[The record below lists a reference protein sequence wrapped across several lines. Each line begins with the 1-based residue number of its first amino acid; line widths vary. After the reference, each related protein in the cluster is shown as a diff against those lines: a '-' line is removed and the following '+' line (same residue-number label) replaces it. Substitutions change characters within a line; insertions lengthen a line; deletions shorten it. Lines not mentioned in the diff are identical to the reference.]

1 MVGRGRGIGGSIR
14 VSSDSIISDISDI
27 SVVVVGGVLDMLG
40 TAIRKSNI
48 IRSRNNTSS
57 ITRLSSVEVSLGVV
71 ISNSVLVGIGFIS
84 IGWLRGMVSRGSVD
98 NRGVV
103 DNWGMVDNWG
113 NSNSMSNW
121 VVDGMGNWVS
131 NNWVVDSVSNWVV
144 DGVSN
149 WVSNY
154 SVVDGMSNWVVDSVS
169 NWVSNHSMS
178 NMATMGDNSTM
189 SSADH
194 MGRHSRGR
202 GSGSKAKKGGNNE
215 SLKND
220 KIIFTVTK
228 IHNVTPY
235 LHFCSITVKQLMVIP
250 GPPQP
255 L

>member
-14 VSSDSIISDISDI
+14 GSSDSIISDISNI

-40 TAIRKSNI
+40 TAIRESNI

-71 ISNSVLVGIGFIS
+71 ISNSVLVGIGLIS

-103 DNWGMVDNWG
+103 DNRGMVDNWG

-121 VVDGMGNWVS
+121 VGN
-131 NNWVVDSVSNWVV
+131 
-144 DGVSN
+144 GVSN

-154 SVVDGMSNWVVDSVS
+154 SMVDGMGNWVVDSVS

-189 SSADH
+189 SSADD

-202 GSGSKAKKGGNNE
+202 GSGSKAK
-215 SLKND
+215 
-220 KIIFTVTK
+220 
-228 IHNVTPY
+228 
-235 LHFCSITVKQLMVIP
+235 
-250 GPPQP
+250 
-255 L
+255 

>member
-1 MVGRGRGIGGSIR
+1 MVGRGGGIGGSIR

-48 IRSRNNTSS
+48 IRSRDNTSS

-84 IGWLRGMVSRGSVD
+84 IGWLRGMVSRGSMD

-121 VVDGMGNWVS
+121 VVDGMGDWVS
-131 NNWVVDSVSNWVV
+131 NNWVVDS
-144 DGVSN
+144 
-149 WVSNY
+149 
-154 SVVDGMSNWVVDSVS
+154 MSNWVGNSVS

-215 SLKND
+215 SL
-220 KIIFTVTK
+220 
-228 IHNVTPY
+228 
-235 LHFCSITVKQLMVIP
+235 HFCSITVKQLIP
-250 GPPQP
+250 M
-255 L
+255 

>member
-48 IRSRNNTSS
+48 IRSRDNTGSISS
-57 ITRLSSVEVSLGVV
+57 LSSVEVSLGVV
-71 ISNSVLVGIGFIS
+71 ISNSVLVGIGLIS

-103 DNWGMVDNWG
+103 DNGSMVDNWG
-113 NSNSMSNW
+113 HSNSMSNW

-131 NNWVVDSVSNWVV
+131 NNWVVDS
-144 DGVSN
+144 
-149 WVSNY
+149 
-154 SVVDGMSNWVVDSVS
+154 MSNWVVDSVS
-169 NWVSNHSMS
+169 NWVSNYSMS

-215 SLKND
+215 SL
-220 KIIFTVTK
+220 
-228 IHNVTPY
+228 
-235 LHFCSITVKQLMVIP
+235 HFCSITVKQLIP
-250 GPPQP
+250 M
-255 L
+255 

>member
-1 MVGRGRGIGGSIR
+1 
-14 VSSDSIISDISDI
+14 
-27 SVVVVGGVLDMLG
+27 MLG

-57 ITRLSSVEVSLGVV
+57 ISSLSSVEVSLGVV
-71 ISNSVLVGIGFIS
+71 ISNSVLVGIGLIS
-84 IGWLRGMVSRGSVD
+84 IGRLRGMVSRGCVD

-103 DNWGMVDNWG
+103 DNRGMVDNWG

-121 VVDGMGNWVS
+121 VVHGMSNWVS
-131 NNWVVDSVSNWVV
+131 NNSMVDSMSNWVV
-144 DGVSN
+144 HSMSY

-154 SVVDGMSNWVVDSVS
+154 SMVDSMS

-178 NMATMGDNSTM
+178 NMATMRDNSTM

-215 SLKND
+215 SL
-220 KIIFTVTK
+220 
-228 IHNVTPY
+228 
-235 LHFCSITVKQLMVIP
+235 HFCSITVKQLIP
-250 GPPQP
+250 MYS
-255 L
+255 LLI

>member
-1 MVGRGRGIGGSIR
+1 MSRGVRSRSIR
-14 VSSDSIISDISDI
+14 VYSCPIICHISNI
-27 SVVVVGGVLDMLG
+27 TIVVVSCVGNVLG
-40 TAIRKSNI
+40 TAIRESYRV
-48 IRSRNNTSS
+48 RSCHSACTISS
-57 ITRLSSVEVSLGVV
+57 LSSVEVSLGVV

-103 DNWGMVDNWG
+103 DNRGMVDNWG

-144 DGVSN
+144 DSVSN

-154 SVVDGMSNWVVDSVS
+154 SMVDGMSNWVVDSVS

-215 SLKND
+215 SLKMT
-220 KIIFTVTK
+220 KLFSLSPRFTMLLPTFIFVLSQSS
-228 IHNVTPY
+228 N
-235 LHFCSITVKQLMVIP
+235 
-250 GPPQP
+250 
-255 L
+255 

>member
-48 IRSRNNTSS
+48 IRSRDNTSS

-103 DNWGMVDNWG
+103 DNGGMVDNWG

-121 VVDGMGNWVS
+121 VVDGMSDWVGNS
-131 NNWVVDSVSNWVV
+131 
-144 DGVSN
+144 VSN

-154 SVVDGMSNWVVDSVS
+154 SMVDGVSNWVVDSVS

-194 MGRHSRGR
+194 MGR
-202 GSGSKAKKGGNNE
+202 
-215 SLKND
+215 
-220 KIIFTVTK
+220 
-228 IHNVTPY
+228 
-235 LHFCSITVKQLMVIP
+235 
-250 GPPQP
+250 
-255 L
+255 

>member
-14 VSSDSIISDISDI
+14 GSSDSIISDISDI

-40 TAIRKSNI
+40 TAIRESNI

-84 IGWLRGMVSRGSVD
+84 IGRLRGMVSRGSVD

-103 DNWGMVDNWG
+103 DNRGMVDNWG

-131 NNWVVDSVSNWVV
+131 NNWVVDSMSNWV
-144 DGVSN
+144 GNSVSN

-154 SVVDGMSNWVVDSVS
+154 SMVDGMGNWVVDSVS

-215 SLKND
+215 SL
-220 KIIFTVTK
+220 
-228 IHNVTPY
+228 
-235 LHFCSITVKQLMVIP
+235 HFCSITVKQLIP
-250 GPPQP
+250 M
-255 L
+255 

>member
-1 MVGRGRGIGGSIR
+1 
-14 VSSDSIISDISDI
+14 
-27 SVVVVGGVLDMLG
+27 MLG

-57 ITRLSSVEVSLGVV
+57 ISSLSSVEVSLGVV
-71 ISNSVLVGIGFIS
+71 ISNSVLVGIGLIS

-103 DNWGMVDNWG
+103 DNRGMVDNWG

-131 NNWVVDSVSNWVV
+131 NNW
-144 DGVSN
+144 
-149 WVSNY
+149 
-154 SVVDGMSNWVVDSVS
+154 VVDGMSNWVVDSVS

-215 SLKND
+215 SL
-220 KIIFTVTK
+220 
-228 IHNVTPY
+228 
-235 LHFCSITVKQLMVIP
+235 HFCSITVKQLIP
-250 GPPQP
+250 M
-255 L
+255 

>member
-1 MVGRGRGIGGSIR
+1 MVGRGRCGHVRLGLR
-14 VSSDSIISDISDI
+14 VDRLSLVGDLSNI
-27 SVVVVGGVLDMLG
+27 SVVVVRGVLDMLG

-57 ITRLSSVEVSLGVV
+57 ITRLSSVEVSVGVV
-71 ISNSVLVGIGFIS
+71 ISNSVLVGIGLIS

-103 DNWGMVDNWG
+103 DNRGMVDNWG

-121 VVDGMGNWVS
+121 VVDGMGDWVS
-131 NNWVVDSVSNWVV
+131 NNWVVDS
-144 DGVSN
+144 VSN

-194 MGRHSRGR
+194 MGGHSRGR

-215 SLKND
+215 SLKN
-220 KIIFTVTK
+220 
-228 IHNVTPY
+228 
-235 LHFCSITVKQLMVIP
+235 
-250 GPPQP
+250 
-255 L
+255 

>member
-14 VSSDSIISDISDI
+14 VSSDSIIGDISDI

-48 IRSRNNTSS
+48 VRSRNNTSS
-57 ITRLSSVEVSLGVV
+57 ISSLSSIEVSLGVV

-103 DNWGMVDNWG
+103 DNRGMVDNWG

-131 NNWVVDSVSNWVV
+131 N
-144 DGVSN
+144 
-149 WVSNY
+149 Y
-154 SVVDGMSNWVVDSVS
+154 SMVDGMSNWVVDSVS

-178 NMATMGDNSTM
+178 NVATMGDNSTM

-215 SLKND
+215 SL
-220 KIIFTVTK
+220 
-228 IHNVTPY
+228 
-235 LHFCSITVKQLMVIP
+235 HFCSITVKQLIP
-250 GPPQP
+250 M
-255 L
+255 

>member
-1 MVGRGRGIGGSIR
+1 MVGRGGGIGGSIR

-40 TAIRKSNI
+40 TAIRKSNV
-48 IRSRNNTSS
+48 IRSRNNTS

-121 VVDGMGNWVS
+121 VVDS
-131 NNWVVDSVSNWVV
+131 
-144 DGVSN
+144 VSN

-154 SVVDGMSNWVVDSVS
+154 SMVDGMSNWVVDSVS

-215 SLKND
+215 SL
-220 KIIFTVTK
+220 
-228 IHNVTPY
+228 
-235 LHFCSITVKQLMVIP
+235 HFCSITVKQLIP
-250 GPPQP
+250 M
-255 L
+255 

>member
-48 IRSRNNTSS
+48 IRSRDNTSS

-121 VVDGMGNWVS
+121 VVDSM
-131 NNWVVDSVSNWVV
+131 
-144 DGVSN
+144 SN

-154 SVVDGMSNWVVDSVS
+154 SMVDGMSNWVVDSVS

-215 SLKND
+215 SL
-220 KIIFTVTK
+220 
-228 IHNVTPY
+228 
-235 LHFCSITVKQLMVIP
+235 HFCSITVKQLIP
-250 GPPQP
+250 M
-255 L
+255 